1 MNSPDF
7 IFSRLHLPSPLPI
20 DQVQL
25 FLERLAI
32 DESANDLV
40 FEARADA
47 SGIHHLLGC
56 RATQAQHIRHLLHE
70 LIPGALLTGLD
81 GYLRPNSEAA
91 GRITITPPLLPL
103 ANSDVT
109 RVTRAVFSS
118 LSRKMKVDESL
129 ALQVTIGAGRGPA
142 VTPHTVPDPNGSWFW
157 QALTGAKPAPTE
169 VRNRIRDRAA
179 TITLRASVRIG
190 VASPDPDRRRSLA
203 TDLLRALR
211 TAESPGV
218 TIGLAREKP
227 TPINDPSRA
236 QYGLQLSVV
245 DLMALMGWPLGEDQL
260 PGMPSAHPKRLRP
273 ASAVHTK
280 TRLFAESI
288 TPGDNR
294 KLGLSAA
301 DALLHGL
308 VIGPTGAGKT
318 NALYHLIEADIQ
330 AGYGVVVLDPKD
342 QMPAHIE
349 ARIPKERWKDVVHI
363 DPGAPDPIGFNPLDT
378 LGRDPDV
385 VADGVLAV
393 FAKSFADSWGP
404 RTADIFSASLR
415 TLARTSTAETPS
427 TLVDLPR
434 LWTDASFRRKQL
446 ARLEDDPG
454 LMSFWAAYESLS
466 PGAQANWIAS
476 PMNKLRSIL
485 LRPAAVKILGQP
497 KPRFRLRDAF
507 RERRIVLVSLN
518 EGLIGPLTAELI
530 GSLLIA
536 ELWQATQE
544 RAGEKDAAKKPA
556 YVYVDEADRFMHLP
570 ISLGDALA
578 RSRSLS
584 VGWTLAVQY
593 WDQLPRDMRSAV
605 KSNARSKIV
614 FHLSSDDDARTFAKL
629 APGLTDQDFMSL
641 GRYEVYVD
649 LVSAGITTGWAS
661 ARTLPPSPATSDPA
675 AVRNVSQSLYG
686 PLAEPA
692 PRGKPHEAS
701 SPIDSAGDSP
711 NAPHS
716 DSFGRRRRQP

>member
-1 MNSPDF
+1 MNSSDF
-7 IFSRLHLPSPLPI
+7 IFSRLYLPAPLPVE
-20 DQVQL
+20 QVQL

-32 DESANDLV
+32 DSSTDNIV
-40 FEARADA
+40 FEARSDA
-47 SGIHHLLGC
+47 SGIQHLLGC
-56 RATQAQHIRHLLHE
+56 STTQMHHVRHLLTE

-81 GYLRPNSEAA
+81 GYLRPASDAA
-91 GRITITPPLLPL
+91 GRITIEPPVLPL
-103 ANSDVT
+103 ADDDAV

-118 LSRKMKVDESL
+118 LSRKMKADESL

-142 VTPHTVPDPNGSWFW
+142 VTPHTIPDPSGSWLW
-157 QALTGAKPAPTE
+157 QALTGAKPAQTE
-169 VRNRIRDRAA
+169 VRNRVRDRAA
-179 TITLRASVRIG
+179 NITLQASVRIG
-190 VASPDPDRRRSLA
+190 VASPDSDRRRSLA
-203 TDLLRALR
+203 TDLLQALR

-218 TIGLAREKP
+218 SIGLTREKP
-227 TPINDPSRA
+227 ALIDDPSDAR
-236 QYGLQLSVV
+236 YRLHLSVI
-245 DLMALMGWPLGEDQL
+245 DLMALMGWPLGEDRL

-273 ASAVHTK
+273 ASGVHTK
-280 TRLFAESI
+280 SRLFAESI
-288 TPGDNR
+288 SPGDTR
-294 KLGLSAA
+294 QLGLAAA
-301 DALLHGL
+301 DALLHSL
-308 VIGPTGAGKT
+308 VIGPTGVGKT
-318 NALYHLIEADIQ
+318 NALYHLIASDIQ

-378 LGRDPDV
+378 TNRDPDV

-446 ARLEDDPG
+446 ARLDDDPG
-454 LMSFWAAYESLS
+454 LMSFWAAYESLG
-466 PGAQANWIAS
+466 PAAQANWIAS

-507 RERRIVLVSLN
+507 RERKIVLVSLN

-544 RAGEKDAAKKPA
+544 RASEKDAAQKPA
-556 YVYVDEADRFMHLP
+556 YIYVDEADRFMHLP

-593 WDQLPRDMRSAV
+593 WEQLPREMRSAV

-629 APGLTDQDFMSL
+629 APGLADQDFMSL

-649 LVSAGITTGWAS
+649 LVAAGINTGWAS
-661 ARTLPPSPATSDPA
+661 ARTLPPSAATSDPA
-675 AVRNVSQSLYG
+675 AVRRVSQSLYG
-686 PLAEPA
+686 PIPEPT
-692 PRGKPHEAS
+692 PTVAS
-701 SPIDSAGDSP
+701 SLSDVESA
-711 NAPHS
+711 AS
-716 DSFGRRRRQP
+716 DPDAFGRRRRQS